1 MSHFYGSIKGTR
13 GEATRCGDKR
23 SGYVASIAGW
33 QGAIRVALYHNPT
46 LEQDFFEV
54 RLIRWGS
61 SRGEEF
67 LLASGPLDTGKVTDG
82 GIIRL
87 HPELVRRYSEA
98 EAFRI
103 MTKED

>member
-23 SGYVASIAGW
+23 SGYTASIAGW
-33 QGAIRVALYHNPT
+33 QGAIRVALSHNP
-46 LEQDFFEV
+46 LVDRDYFDV

-67 LLASGPLDTGKVTDG
+67 LLASGPLDTGLVTDG

-98 EAFRI
+98 EAYRI
-103 MTKED
+103 MKEE

>member
-13 GEATRCGDKR
+13 GEATRCGDKK
-23 SGYVASIAGW
+23 SGYRATIAGW
-33 QGAIRVALYHNPT
+33 QGAIYVALYHNPT
-46 LEQDFFEV
+46 VDQDFFSV
-54 RLIRWGS
+54 RLVPWGN
-61 SRGEEF
+61 SRGDAF
-67 LLASGPLDTGKVTDG
+67 HLASGPLDTGVVTDG

-103 MTKED
+103 MTGGG